1 MPAKSIADHVVDNR
15 RTLPGPSTERLLAYF
30 KRTGEVARVGGWEV
44 DCKSRDLWW
53 SDVTREIH
61 EEPPDFRPTLEGGI
75 HYYVDGKDRETITRR
90 FQQAVEEGVPYDLEL
105 RIRTAK
111 GRIRWIRTV
120 AYPEQE
126 DGKTVR
132 ISGAF
137 QDITDEIVLRQELE
151 RQRDFNRALLQNLTV
166 GYSAIDACGVQID
179 VNPAMCALTGFSR
192 EELLGRSAPFP
203 YWHPDYIEETQALL
217 AGVLKGEMRP
227 LELPFL
233 HKAGHTV
240 WVELTPSTLRHGRSG
255 EPTYYAVVVDI
266 SERKRAEALIRE
278 KTEELEMFFQGSLDL
293 LCIADTSGRFL
304 RLNPEWEKVLGY
316 RTEDLEGKDF
326 MQFVHPEDVAT
337 TLEAISQLS
346 SGEKVLSF
354 VNRYRHRNGTY
365 RSIEWRSL
373 PIGGKIYAAA
383 RDISEK
389 IATETAL
396 RKAVEAAEAAN
407 RAKSEFLANMS
418 HEIRTPMNG
427 VIGMTDL
434 LLNTNLDAD
443 QRHYAQVAQNSGN
456 SLLSLINDIL
466 DFSKIEAGK
475 IELEDQPVDLT
486 SLLQDFAKAYALQA
500 RAKGLD
506 LRLVI
511 EPAVPQWVAGD
522 AERLRQILANLA
534 GNAIKFTTSGTV
546 TLRASLLG
554 GPDEP
559 PMGKAT
565 VRIVVED
572 TGIGISEEASK
583 RLFQRFSQVDGSSTR
598 KFGGTGLGL
607 AISKQLVELMG
618 GEIGVESRLGEGS
631 TFSFTLPLRVLHDP
645 LAAPDQAAS
654 ASTTEPSPALR
665 ILLAEDNL
673 TNQIVAQAMLT
684 KLDLRAELAENGEA
698 VLQAHRAAPFDII
711 LMDVQMP
718 VMDGLEATRAIRAAE
733 QEAGIS
739 GDDRCTIIGMTA
751 YAMDEDRAACFEA
764 GMDDFISKPVKLAEL
779 REALARHLHTPA
791 R

>member
-1 MPAKSIADHVVDNR
+1 VPANSIAKASEPHE
-15 RTLPGPSTERLLAYF
+15 RTLSTERLLAFF

-44 DCKSRDLWW
+44 DCQTKTVWW

-75 HYYVDGKDRETITRR
+75 GYYLEGTDRETITREFTR
-90 FQQAVEEGVPYDLEL
+90 AVEEGVPFDLEL

-111 GRIRWIRTV
+111 GRVRWIRTV
-120 AYPEQE
+120 AYPERE
-126 DGKTVR
+126 DGKTAR

-203 YWHPDYIEETQALL
+203 YWHPDYIEETQILL
-217 AGVLKGEMRP
+217 EGVLRGEMRP

-240 WVELTPSTLRHGRSG
+240 WVELTPSTLHHGRYG

-278 KTEELEMFFQGSLDL
+278 KTEELEMFFQGGLDL

-337 TLEAISQLS
+337 TLEAMSQLS
-346 SGEKVLSF
+346 SGKKVLSF

-373 PIGGKIYAAA
+373 PVGKKIYAAA

-389 IATETAL
+389 IATETVL

-434 LLNTNLDAD
+434 LLNTDLDAD
-443 QRHYAQVAQNSGN
+443 QRHYAEVAQNSGN

-475 IELEDQPVDLT
+475 VELEANPVDLPG
-486 SLLQDFAKAYALQA
+486 LLKEFVHAQALHA
-500 RAKGLD
+500 RERGLE
-506 LRLVI
+506 LRLIVDSKL
-511 EPAVPQWVAGD
+511 PHWVAGD
-522 AERLRQILANLA
+522 ENRLRQILTNLV
-534 GNAIKFTTSGTV
+534 GNAIKFTEAGTIV
-546 TLRASLLG
+546 VRAS
-554 GPDEP
+554 PVAVATDQP
-559 PMGKAT
+559 ADKAK
-565 VRIVVED
+565 VRIAVED
-572 TGIGISEEASK
+572 TGIGISEEACK

-618 GEIGVESRLGEGS
+618 GEIVVESRLGEGS
-631 TFSFTLPLRVLHDP
+631 TFSFTLPLRVLQDP
-645 LAAPDQAAS
+645 LARPDQAAPEP
-654 ASTTEPSPALR
+654 TTAMSRSLR
-665 ILLAEDNL
+665 ILLAEDNP
-673 TNQIVAQAMLT
+673 TNQIVAKAMLDT
-684 KLDLRAELAENGEA
+684 LDLRADLAEDGEA
-698 VLQAHRAAPFDII
+698 ALDAHRAAPFDII

-733 QEAGIS
+733 EEAGLS
-739 GDDRCTIIGMTA
+739 GDERCTIIGMTA
-751 YAMDEDRAACFEA
+751 YAMEDDRDACFEA
-764 GMDDFISKPVKLAEL
+764 GMDDFITKPVKLTEL
-779 REALARHLHTPA
+779 RDVLARHLEK
-791 R
+791 